1 LDHNLLLVNI
11 RTRRL
16 PVACLDHQVQLGS
29 CSKVL
34 AVGRI
39 FNSRKLMTTSG
50 FVKDTISLFDQEKI
64 AISTCKISK
73 SGIGGPLIDIDGN
86 FHGMNFYGV
95 EETPFLPRSIILK
108 CLGNFRM
115 LRYVFEYLCA
125 TSQQPLQSPL
135 AYLCMLQVTSLL
147 PQ

>member
-1 LDHNLLLVNI
+1 MNSISTGGWETYDLDHNLLLVNI

-64 AISTCKISK
+64 TISTCKISK
-73 SGIGGPLIDIDGN
+73 SSIGGPLIDIDAN

-115 LRYVFEYLCA
+115 LRYVF
-125 TSQQPLQSPL
+125 
-135 AYLCMLQVTSLL
+135 
-147 PQ
+147 